1 MTRFEQLCK
10 DFEKRRPRLAPAGE
24 IPWFNVKW
32 ENGDD
37 SVNDLLIRFLRENDI
52 EYLHTFNGD
61 IWFLYHDVWECC
73 TYEVKDGWVHF
84 YMCKFVDY

>member
-10 DFEKRRPRLAPAGE
+10 DFSKRRPNGPCVGA

-32 ENGDD
+32 ENGND
-37 SVNDLLIRFLRENDI
+37 SINDLLVRFLRENGF
-52 EYLHTFNGD
+52 EYIRTINGD

-84 YMCKFVDY
+84 YMCKFCD